1 MGGLY
6 LTLSILFE
14 VMATTMMKL
23 TATVK
28 SRLPILGIVIGYTVA
43 FYALSL
49 TLLTI
54 PLSFAYAV
62 WSGVGTAL
70 TALVGFFIFKEKIK
84 KETIIG
90 IGLIIVGLI
99 FMRL

>member
-23 TATVK
+23 TTTVR
-28 SRLPILGIVIGYTVA
+28 SRLPILGIIIGYTVA

-70 TALVGFFIFKEKIK
+70 TAIVGFFIFKEKIQ
-84 KETIIG
+84 KETVIG
-90 IGLIIVGLI
+90 IGLIIIGLVL
-99 FMRL
+99 MRL

>member
-28 SRLPILGIVIGYTVA
+28 SRLPILGIIIGYTVA

-70 TALVGFFIFKEKIK
+70 TAIVGFFIFKEKIQ
-84 KETIIG
+84 KETVIGIVLIIIG
-90 IGLIIVGLI
+90 LVL
-99 FMRL
+99 MRL

>member
-28 SRLPILGIVIGYTVA
+28 SRLPILGIIIGYTVA

-70 TALVGFFIFKEKIK
+70 TAIVGFFIFKEKIQ
-84 KETIIG
+84 KETVVGIVLIIIG
-90 IGLIIVGLI
+90 LVL
-99 FMRL
+99 MRL

>member
-6 LTLSILFE
+6 LALAIIFE
-14 VMATTMMKL
+14 VVATSMMKL
-23 TATVK
+23 TATMK
-28 SRLPILGIVIGYTVA
+28 SKLPIIGIIVGYTVA
-43 FYALSL
+43 FYLLSL
-49 TLLTI
+49 TLLTV

-70 TALVGFFIFKEKIK
+70 TALVGFFIFKEKIRK
-84 KETIIG
+84 KTVAG

-99 FMRL
+99 LMRL